1 MDIDELLNGLRGM
14 DADTL
19 GDMPGMV
26 DQVAQYIGDLNTNSQ
41 AALMEVNQQ
50 LESQAAEIQRLQ
62 AENYKLMVA
71 AGSAQG
77 DDTQAESEPDP
88 ADEGGDTSDW
98 SPDEEME
105 ER

>member
-1 MDIDELLNGLRGM
+1 MDIDELLNGLRAT

-41 AALMEVNQQ
+41 AALMEVNQA
-50 LESQAAEIQRLQ
+50 LEEKDAEIQRLQ

-77 DDTQAESEPDP
+77 DDTAAAPEPDP
-88 ADEGGDTSDW
+88 ADDSGDTSDW
-98 SPDEEME
+98 NPADEME

>member
-1 MDIDELLNGLRGM
+1 MNIDEILAALRTT

-50 LESQAAEIQRLQ
+50 LEARDAEIQRLQ

-71 AGSAQG
+71 VGSSNEQ
-77 DDTQAESEPDP
+77 TSEPDP
-88 ADEGGDTSDW
+88 TGEDEDKSDW
-98 SPDEEME
+98 DPMNEME